1 MKQTELLSLRSEVEA
16 IRLSNLIQTIS
27 RRHFNE
33 FWTSGN
39 DIDVEGAWRWAGD
52 TEGRGV
58 PSFGWTEQSFS
69 SIEENCLVWVVELV
83 AGQETDGWHPASCCN
98 MHQFICSRPLWCDT
112 NIEKYIK
119 SVTSDYHH
127 PQLRMMWQIV
137 ERVFQIWSCRL
148 WWLECNVSQLKSDD
162 GLYQEKYQKFRYFWG
177 STAGSWLSSFLERC
191 FAEGPGLEPH
201 KGTNQF
207 NSIKSPVISYQSRI
221 CKVWVRTTRS
231 WWSVLSR
238 ILLHIQIWRYNRV
251 EVNHLHGH
259 LHQ

>member
-137 ERVFQIWSCRL
+137 ERVFQIISCRL

-162 GLYQEKYQKFRYFWG
+162 GLYQEKYQKFRDG
-177 STAGSWLSSFLERC
+177 IPLEDFLGVNRWQLIELHFRKMFC
-191 FAEGPGLEPH
+191 
-201 KGTNQF
+201 
-207 NSIKSPVISYQSRI
+207 
-221 CKVWVRTTRS
+221 WRS
-231 WWSVLSR
+231 WTGATQRHKPIQFYQVSSHQLSV
-238 ILLHIQIWRYNRV
+238 
-251 EVNHLHGH
+251 
-259 LHQ
+259 